1 MKKLTGHFFMLFF
14 PPLKKPCFSTER
26 QKVSK
31 TLRLKK
37 DAEVTYQFEE
47 TGIKSNS
54 VFS

>member
-1 MKKLTGHFFMLFF
+1 MLFF
-14 PPLKKPCFSTER
+14 PPKKLCFSTER

-47 TGIKSNS
+47 TGI
-54 VFS
+54 